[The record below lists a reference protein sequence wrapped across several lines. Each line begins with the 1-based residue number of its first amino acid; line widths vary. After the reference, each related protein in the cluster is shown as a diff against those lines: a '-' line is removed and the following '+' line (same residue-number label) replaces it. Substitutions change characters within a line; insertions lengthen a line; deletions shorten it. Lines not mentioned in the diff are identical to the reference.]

1 MVVNDPEISISSTA
15 SGMDVKGSQPLHQLI
30 PMATRSSTRHK
41 LTRFSPQLVEVVL
54 QNLLGIPGAPAG
66 RCLSLAPLHSQ
77 RSGSLENV
85 ATAARLCQCILV
97 TNIIT
102 LVHDRRPRS
111 AAGLSGRDWVHLDR
125 TPIRKKPT
133 AAFRCRSSVFGSAAA
148 PQRTRLGSAQAGSAI
163 GAVASFATTWL
174 TQHA

>member
-1 MVVNDPEISISSTA
+1 
-15 SGMDVKGSQPLHQLI
+15 VKGSQPLHQLR

-41 LTRFSPQLVEVVL
+41 LICFSPQLVEVVL
-54 QNLLGIPGAPAG
+54 QNLLGIPGRLLA
-66 RCLSLAPLHSQ
+66 RCLSLVLLHSQ

-85 ATAARLCQCILV
+85 ATATRLCQCILV

-102 LVHDRRPRS
+102 LVHDRHRPQS
-111 AAGLSGRDWVHLDR
+111 AAGLPGRDWVHLVR

-133 AAFRCRSSVFGSAAA
+133 AAFRCRSSVFGSAAV
-148 PQRTRLGSAQAGSAI
+148 PQRTRLSSAQIGSAI
-163 GAVASFATTWL
+163 GAVAFFATTWL